1 MYVCVCVCV
10 RAISRCTFLYLQYI
24 YLYHTCVLK
33 SEFGHV
39 WLLTTL
45 VYLLKLLY
53 VNSCVAGGRMARN
66 LFHFVHCMCLYIF
79 CAAFCAAHCAL
90 DLARDHVP

>member
-1 MYVCVCVCV
+1 MRACV
-10 RAISRCTFLYLQYI
+10 RACGWGGGGVGVGVGMYAISRCTFLYLQYI

-53 VNSCVAGGRMARN
+53 ANSFMVGGRMA
-66 LFHFVHCMCLYIF
+66 
-79 CAAFCAAHCAL
+79 
-90 DLARDHVP
+90 